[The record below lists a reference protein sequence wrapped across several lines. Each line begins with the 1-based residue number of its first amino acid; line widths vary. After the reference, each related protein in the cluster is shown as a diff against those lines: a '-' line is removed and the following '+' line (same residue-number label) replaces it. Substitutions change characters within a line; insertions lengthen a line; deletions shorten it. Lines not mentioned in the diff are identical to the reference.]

1 MATIEELYK
10 LVLVDVR
17 KSKVGSLQPAD
28 FNIWINKA
36 QRIVVDNKLAAMDV
50 NTRHQDDLMP
60 IHVSDETLTPE
71 PGQIYAKLPTSY
83 LRTDAV
89 SVNLT
94 KEGQTYSNV
103 PGSYVSANRKAR
115 LLNSIYDKP
124 SIKQCYFN
132 YGIETISEEE
142 EETISEEEK
151 KVVYV
156 YAPTGYTLSGVNLA
170 YYKDPDKIT
179 YSSETAGDVL
189 IWNESMVNEIAQMCS
204 LMYIAN
210 IGDPRVQTNM
220 LIKQQT
226 NTNL

>member
-36 QRIVVDNKLAAMDV
+36 QRIVVDNKLAAMDI

-60 IHVSDETLTPE
+60 IHVSDEPLTRE
-71 PGQIYAKLPTSY
+71 SGQIYAKLPTSY

-94 KEGQTYSNV
+94 KEDQTYSNV
-103 PGSYVSANRKAR
+103 PASYVSANRKAR

-132 YGIETISEEE
+132 YGIDTISEEE
-142 EETISEEEK
+142 EGIETIKEE

-156 YAPTGYTLSGVNLA
+156 YAPTGYTLSGVNLS
-170 YYKDPDKIT
+170 YYKDPGKIT
-179 YSSETAGDVL
+179 YSSATANDVL
-189 IWNESMVNEIAQMCS
+189 IWNESMINEIAQMCS

>member
-1 MATIEELYK
+1 MATIEGLYK

-17 KSKVGSLQPAD
+17 KSKVGSLQPDD

-36 QRIVVDNKLAAMDV
+36 QRIVVDNKLASMDI

-60 IHVSDETLTPE
+60 LRKKAVLTPVSDE
-71 PGQIYAKLPTSY
+71 IYAELPVDY
-83 LRTDAV
+83 LRTDAISLLLTQSDVPYNNV
-89 SVNLT
+89 SC
-94 KEGQTYSNV
+94 
-103 PGSYVSANRKAR
+103 SYLSANRFTHIMR
-115 LLNSIYDKP
+115 SHYDKP
-124 SIKQCYFN
+124 SLKLCYFN

-142 EETISEEEK
+142 K

-156 YAPTGYTLSGVNLA
+156 YKPTEAVLTALNLS
-170 YYKDPDKIT
+170 YYCEPATIEYSTENKDN
-179 YSSETAGDVL
+179 VL

-204 LMYIAN
+204 LMYIAS

-226 NTNL
+226 NSKQ

>member
-1 MATIEELYK
+1 MATIEGLYK

-36 QRIVVDNKLAAMDV
+36 QRIVVDNKLASMDI

-60 IHVSDETLTPE
+60 LRKQEVLTPVS
-71 PGQIYAKLPTSY
+71 GKIYAELPVDY
-83 LRTDAV
+83 LRTDALSVTLTQDNEDYKYV
-89 SVNLT
+89 SC
-94 KEGQTYSNV
+94 
-103 PGSYVSANRKAR
+103 SYLSANRFATIMR
-115 LLNSIYDKP
+115 SHYDKP
-124 SIKQCYFN
+124 SLKLCYFN
-132 YGIETISEEE
+132 YGIETFTEEGKE
-142 EETISEEEK
+142 KDK

-156 YAPTGYTLSGVNLA
+156 YKPTEATIASIILH
-170 YYKDPDKIT
+170 YYREPDTIE
-179 YSSETAGDVL
+179 YSTGNADNVL

-204 LMYIAN
+204 LMYIAS

-226 NTNL
+226 NSKQ

>member
-1 MATIEELYK
+1 MATIEGLYK

-36 QRIVVDNKLAAMDV
+36 QRIVVDNKLASMDI

-60 IHVSDETLTPE
+60 LRKKAVLTPVSGE
-71 PGQIYAKLPTSY
+71 IYAELPVDY
-83 LRTDAV
+83 LRTDALSVTLTQDNEDYKYV
-89 SVNLT
+89 SC
-94 KEGQTYSNV
+94 
-103 PGSYVSANRKAR
+103 SYLSANRFATIMR
-115 LLNSIYDKP
+115 SHYDKP
-124 SIKQCYFN
+124 SLKLCYFN
-132 YGIETISEEE
+132 YGIETFTEEGKE
-142 EETISEEEK
+142 KDK

-156 YAPTGYTLSGVNLA
+156 YKPTEATIASIILH
-170 YYKDPDKIT
+170 YYREPDTIE
-179 YSSETAGDVL
+179 YSTENADNVL

-204 LMYIAN
+204 LMYIAS

-226 NTNL
+226 NSKQ

>member
-1 MATIEELYK
+1 MAEIEGLYK

-36 QRIVVDNKLAAMDV
+36 QRIVVDNKLASMDI

-60 IHVSDETLTPE
+60 LRKKAVLTPVSDE
-71 PGQIYAKLPTSY
+71 IYAELPVDY
-83 LRTDAV
+83 LRTDAISLLLTQSGVPYNNV
-89 SVNLT
+89 SC
-94 KEGQTYSNV
+94 
-103 PGSYVSANRKAR
+103 SYLSANRFTHIMR
-115 LLNSIYDKP
+115 SHYDKP
-124 SIKQCYFN
+124 SLKLCYFN

-142 EETISEEEK
+142 K

-156 YAPTGYTLSGVNLA
+156 YKPTEAVLTALNLS
-170 YYKDPDKIT
+170 YYCEPATIE
-179 YSSETAGDVL
+179 YSTENANNVL

-204 LMYIAN
+204 LMYIAS

-226 NTNL
+226 NSKQ

>member
-36 QRIVVDNKLAAMDV
+36 QRIVVDNKLAAMDI

-60 IHVSDETLTPE
+60 IHVSDEPLTLVS
-71 PGQIYAKLPTSY
+71 GQIYAKLPTSY

-94 KEGQTYSNV
+94 KEDQTYSNV
-103 PGSYVSANRKAR
+103 PASYVSANRKAR

-132 YGIETISEEE
+132 YGIETISRKEE
-142 EETISEEEK
+142 

-179 YSSETAGDVL
+179 YSSVKAGDVL